1 MPWLLIFIG
10 LILVILNV
18 LAIKKHNRSFNG
30 VLGNAMGNI
39 NDEDIRIG
47 ELRREFS
54 ESILELQS
62 EIIDI
67 KRIMGT
73 NIELHNNSNNN
84 NNNNNNEL
92 HETSELPKEDSEIM
106 YNKKEIITA
115 EPNISNSNSEKI
127 QKIIKLFE
135 EGYSEDSISEMLH
148 LGKGEVLLI
157 KDLYIR

>member
-39 NDEDIRIG
+39 NDDDIRIG

-62 EIIDI
+62 EIMDI

-73 NIELHNNSNNN
+73 NIELHND
-84 NNNNNNEL
+84 NNEL
-92 HETSELPKEDSEIM
+92 HKTSELHKEDSEIM
-106 YNKKEIITA
+106 YNKEEVVIDG
-115 EPNISNSNSEKI
+115 PDISNSNSNTNSNSEKI

-135 EGYSEDSISEMLH
+135 EGYSEDAISEMLH